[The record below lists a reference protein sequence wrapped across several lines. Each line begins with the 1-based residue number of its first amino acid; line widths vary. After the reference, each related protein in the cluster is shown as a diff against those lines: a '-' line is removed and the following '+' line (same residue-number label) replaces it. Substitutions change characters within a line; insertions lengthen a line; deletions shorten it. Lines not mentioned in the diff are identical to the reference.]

1 MSENPETDFVDRDSE
16 RRSGPWRLILVVA
29 FLTLLGVLLVP
40 GESPQEPAPTS
51 GNDTGAIEPSLL
63 QDADPEQRPGQTAR
77 RLIAESRASAEP
89 NLDRIVDTA
98 RSMQDQGALTDAYL
112 LLFYAAREGHTGAA
126 LTLAEQ
132 SDPAHRD
139 PGNSVHE
146 SADLAQAY
154 KWYEM
159 AAERGN
165 STARQ
170 RLAALKRR
178 VEELARSGDEQAQR
192 LTLMWQ

>member
-1 MSENPETDFVDRDSE
+1 MSENPETDFVDRNSE

-51 GNDTGAIEPSLL
+51 SNDTGANEPSLL
-63 QDADPEQRPGQTAR
+63 QDADPEKRPGETAR
-77 RLIAESRASAEP
+77 RLIAESRASTGP
-89 NLDRIVDTA
+89 GLDRIVETA
-98 RSMQDQGALTDAYL
+98 RDMQGDGALTDAYL

-126 LTLAEQ
+126 LALAEQ
-132 SDPAHRD
+132 ADPAHRD
-139 PGNSVHE
+139 PGNSVYE
-146 SADLAQAY
+146 SADLAQAH

-170 RLAALKRR
+170 RLAALERR
-178 VEELARSGDEQAQR
+178 VEALARSGDEQAQR